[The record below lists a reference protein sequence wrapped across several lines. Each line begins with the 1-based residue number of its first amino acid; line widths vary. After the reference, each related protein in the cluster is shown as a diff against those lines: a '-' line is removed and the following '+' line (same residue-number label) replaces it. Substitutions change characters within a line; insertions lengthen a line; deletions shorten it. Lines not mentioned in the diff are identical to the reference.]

1 MFGDVLTPDILAGL
15 GKQKGSRFLAG
26 FAAETDNMEQYAQG
40 KLKEKNLDL
49 VLANNVLEDGAGF
62 DVDTNII
69 TAIYGD
75 KIERFPKMSK
85 KQAAKEI
92 IDLIVKLLG

>member
-1 MFGDVLTPDILAGL
+1 MTPDILAGL
-15 GKQKGSRFLAG
+15 GKQKGARFLAG
-26 FAAETDNMEQYAQG
+26 FAAETDNLEQYAQG